1 MLTLRTSRA
10 KISELAETLFFGSCS
25 GININASSTLA
36 AVIILDTLIL
46 ILATMSRVQSIA
58 PASTCQSLA
67 VT

>member
-1 MLTLRTSRA
+1 
-10 KISELAETLFFGSCS
+10 LAETLFFGSCS

-58 PASTCQSLA
+58 PAPTCQSLA